1 METLSIKVDKA
12 TRDAIDGL
20 RVTGGR
26 IVSASAVG
34 RRLIEQALAQNGG
47 APIVLPA
54 LDFEPDDL
62 ETVRYALERDEKI
75 HASRSRA
82 LLEFYDEVCA
92 MLGQH
97 PVPSYKV
104 NREGYAPPVEP
115 PTPVP
120 IAQVVP
126 FRGAVSR

>member
-1 METLSIKVDKA
+1 METLSIKIHEA
-12 TRDAIDGL
+12 TRDAIEGL

-34 RRLIEQALAQNGG
+34 RRLIEQALAMNGG

-62 ETVRYALERDEKI
+62 ETVRYALEHDEKI

>member
-12 TRDAIDGL
+12 TRDAIEGL

-62 ETVRYALERDEKI
+62 ETVRYALEHDEKI

-92 MLGQH
+92 MLGQR
-97 PVPSYKV
+97 PAPSYKV
-104 NREGYAPPVEP
+104 NREGYVPPVEP

-120 IAQVVP
+120 VAQVVP
-126 FRGAVSR
+126 FRGAVSK